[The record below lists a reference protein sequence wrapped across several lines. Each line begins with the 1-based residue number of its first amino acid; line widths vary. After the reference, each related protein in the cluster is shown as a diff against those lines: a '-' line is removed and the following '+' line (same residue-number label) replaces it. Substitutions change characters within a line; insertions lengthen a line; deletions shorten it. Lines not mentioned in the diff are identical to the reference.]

1 LSKSAGMPDA
11 CRMMRK
17 DRNRKGGGIYI
28 TVREESQVCIVL
40 ELETNCQITGS
51 GWS

>member
-1 LSKSAGMPDA
+1 MPDA
-11 CRMMRK
+11 CRVMKK

-40 ELETNCQITGS
+40 ELESNCQITGS
-51 GWS
+51 GLSLIHI